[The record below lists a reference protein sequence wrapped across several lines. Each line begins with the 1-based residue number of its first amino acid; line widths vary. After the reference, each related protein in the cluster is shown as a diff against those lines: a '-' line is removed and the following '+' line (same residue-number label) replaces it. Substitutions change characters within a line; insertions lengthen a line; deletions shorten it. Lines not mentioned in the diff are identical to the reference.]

1 MSRNVL
7 ARIYSVYG
15 LVGAFHGQVHRCG
28 AFEALVH
35 EDGGA
40 PEHLP
45 MARAIGDERQS
56 LIIESPRPP
65 GLGEQGGG
73 IVSPSA
79 LAVLRLMISSN
90 RPSSI
95 YGLLRGDAGLAPL
108 RDFVHIGRARRYT
121 AARLVL

>member
-15 LVGAFHGQVHRCG
+15 LEGAFHGQVHWCG

-45 MARAIGDERQS
+45 MARAIPRAS
-56 LIIESPRPP
+56 VTKSASVIIGAPHPP
-65 GLGEQGGG
+65 GLGERE
-73 IVSPSA
+73 VS
-79 LAVLRLMISSN
+79 
-90 RPSSI
+90 
-95 YGLLRGDAGLAPL
+95 
-108 RDFVHIGRARRYT
+108 
-121 AARLVL
+121 

>member
-1 MSRNVL
+1 MTPSIGSLCLRTIGKSAVRQKSYVQEDVL

-15 LVGAFHGQVHRCG
+15 LEGAFHGQVHWCG

-56 LIIESPRPP
+56 
-65 GLGEQGGG
+65 
-73 IVSPSA
+73 
-79 LAVLRLMISSN
+79 
-90 RPSSI
+90 
-95 YGLLRGDAGLAPL
+95 
-108 RDFVHIGRARRYT
+108 FH
-121 AARLVL
+121 